1 MTILPHLK
9 FNIGFEKALNGVNR
23 FLTIVLVC
31 AGLLVLDGCS
41 SKAKRPA
48 GVLSRREMVDILEE
62 IYIAEA
68 KISRMGIH
76 GDSSDRV
83 FEIFR
88 KKVAEKTNVSDS
100 VFQRSFNYYKDQ
112 PQDLELIY
120 TALVDS
126 LNLRE
131 QRSSVAH

>member
-1 MTILPHLK
+1 LPHLN
-9 FNIGFEKALNGVNR
+9 FNIGFETAVNGVNR
-23 FLTIVLVC
+23 FLTIAVVC
-31 AGLLVLDGCS
+31 ISLLVLDGCS
-41 SKAKRPA
+41 SKPKRPA
-48 GVLSRREMVDILEE
+48 GVLSKREMVDVLEE

-68 KISRMGIH
+68 KIGRMGVP
-76 GDSSDRV
+76 GDSADRV

-88 KKVAEKTNVSDS
+88 KKVAEKTNISDS

-112 PQDLELIY
+112 PQELELIY

-131 QRSSVAH
+131 QRSSFAY